1 MRIRKPHKLEL
12 EYIQRMMVWMLWRES
27 ESLREGHAVQL
38 GLGAAAITRFCHKL
52 LRMRTTAVEINPTV
66 IVACRAWFH
75 LPEDDARLSIIND
88 DAAHWVA
95 QTEQLQSAQ
104 VLNVDLYDH
113 DAASPVLDDEEFYA
127 KCHGLLADGG
137 LMTVNLFGRDASFAR
152 SAGRIAKVFGSDQ
165 VWSLAPTK
173 EGNTIVVAAR
183 GVQIPGREELE
194 RRAANIET
202 LFELPARKWLRLVQ
216 PLPLSIIS
224 QLGT

>member
-127 KCHGLLADGG
+127 NCHGLLDDGG

-152 SAGRIAKVFGSDQ
+152 SAVRIAKVFGSDQ

>member
-1 MRIRKPHKLEL
+1 MRIRKPQKLEL

-27 ESLREGHAVQL
+27 ELLREGHAVQL

-127 KCHGLLADGG
+127 NCHGLLADGG

>member
-95 QTEQLQSAQ
+95 QTEQ
-104 VLNVDLYDH
+104 
-113 DAASPVLDDEEFYA
+113 
-127 KCHGLLADGG
+127 
-137 LMTVNLFGRDASFAR
+137 
-152 SAGRIAKVFGSDQ
+152 
-165 VWSLAPTK
+165 
-173 EGNTIVVAAR
+173 
-183 GVQIPGREELE
+183 
-194 RRAANIET
+194 
-202 LFELPARKWLRLVQ
+202 
-216 PLPLSIIS
+216 
-224 QLGT
+224 